1 MRHSSLRRNTRETS
15 VAMALNVGAGI
26 RSNRVNTWRICE
38 TVIAG
43 VFPPHS
49 PSFQAQEP
57 QRHQSQ
63 GHVVM
68 PADPTANFIMIQPGL
83 AVTGLEELF
92 NTVSLTLD
100 SDQFGQGYFRA
111 SISNGVVGLRLADGA
126 DHNQSFFRPD
136 FPV

>member
-1 MRHSSLRRNTRETS
+1 MN
-15 VAMALNVGAGI
+15 I
-26 RSNRVNTWRICE
+26 WRICA

-43 VFPPHS
+43 VFPPDS

-63 GHVVM
+63 RHVVM
-68 PADPTANFIMIQPGL
+68 PPDPTANFIMIQPGL

-100 SDQFGQGYFRA
+100 SNQFGQW
-111 SISNGVVGLRLADGA
+111 L
-126 DHNQSFFRPD
+126 
-136 FPV
+136 